1 MIHGLLSA
9 RAVLAAGVATDPWLQ
24 RLSGLLAGGPSLA
37 RQAELRALA
46 RAGVVTFLGAEPRIE
61 QDEAAG
67 AWRATS
73 PTVPGSTMARALIE
87 ARQPAPSVRRSTDPL
102 IVGLFAQGECR
113 EVSGLLDVR
122 LPDRRLVTRTGAT
135 HDRRFALGPW
145 TAGGIAGFDGPG
157 GIAPLLREA
166 DALARTVLAQVAGSW
181 LHAAA

>member
-1 MIHGLLSA
+1 MSA
-9 RAVLAAGVATDPWLQ
+9 VVVIGAGPIGTCLVERICANAPQLGRGRVLDLHVVDPYPPGAG
-24 RLSGLLAGGPSLA
+24 RS
-37 RQAELRALA
+37 
-46 RAGVVTFLGAEPRIE
+46 
-61 QDEAAG
+61 
-67 AWRATS
+67 WRATS
-73 PTVPGSTMARALIE
+73 PTVPGSTTARALIE
-87 ARQPAPSVRRSTDPL
+87 ARQPAPSVRRSIDPL
-102 IVGLFAQGECR
+102 IAGLFAQGECR

-122 LPDRRLVTRTGAT
+122 LPDRRLVTRTGAV